1 MATITGQFEQVARET
16 AQRAAELLGAAVVVV
31 NDRGV
36 IVASND
42 PALGRPI
49 SAPPPERRL
58 LRVPV
63 RLDGRDA
70 EVLIVQPPDGDW
82 VDPRLASAIVELTLN
97 QAVVGRLPSQH
108 ELKNKFI
115 HDVLHGVAGDEADL
129 IREAQ
134 VLGMD
139 LSRPRAVILID
150 AADYILASAGGRLV
164 GGREARLRRSF
175 LRARQVI
182 ASVVSFFQLPDETIC
197 AYIGD
202 GEVAVLKASATRDLE
217 PWSGEGK
224 AAESPSWA
232 NLTALKRAADGLLT
246 RLRHDTGAPIS
257 IGLGR
262 YHPGVRG
269 LARSYQ
275 DARAALEIGRRFAGH
290 NRVHSLDGLGLAAFI
305 GLADERT
312 KAELARHLLSPLEEE
327 PELVETLRCFFAADC
342 SPSAAAAHLHVHR
355 NTLAYRLEKVALLTG
370 LDPRR
375 FDDAVQLRIALA
387 LDALGGRGGPGC
399 RHGAPVCRGCAGAQS
414 GADAGA

>member
-1 MATITGQFEQVARET
+1 MATITGQFEQLARET
-16 AQRAAELLGAAVVVV
+16 VQRAAELLGAVVAVV
-31 NDRGV
+31 NERGV
-36 IVASND
+36 IVASSD
-42 PALGRPI
+42 PALGRPS
-49 SAPPPERRL
+49 SAPPPEQRL

-63 RLDGRDA
+63 RLDGRDV
-70 EVLIVQPPDGDW
+70 EVLIVQPPYGQG
-82 VDPRLASAIVELTLN
+82 VDPRLAGAIVELTLN

-115 HDVLHGVAGDEADL
+115 HDVLHGVAGDEADV

-150 AADYILASAGGRLV
+150 AADYILASAGGQLV

-182 ASVVSFFQLPDETIC
+182 ASVVSFFHLPDETIC
-197 AYIGD
+197 AYIGE

-217 PWSGEGK
+217 PWRGEE
-224 AAESPSWA
+224 AAQSPSWA
-232 NLTALKRAADGLLT
+232 DLTALKRAADGLLT

-262 YHPGVRG
+262 CHPGVRG

-312 KAELARHLLSPLEEE
+312 KVELARHLLSPLEEE
-327 PELVETLRCFFAADC
+327 PELAETLRLFFAADC
-342 SPSAAAAHLHVHR
+342 SPSAAAARLHVHR

-375 FDDAVQLRIALA
+375 FEDSVQLRIALA
-387 LDALGGRGGPGC
+387 LDALGGRGGPGW
-399 RHGAPVCRGCAGAQS
+399 RHGALGCRDCVGAQS
-414 GADAGA
+414 SADAGL